1 MGNINKEEK
10 NIKKSNPKFT
20 TYTLSISE
28 YRFLEELLGHTLYYY
43 SILKNGRNECFTKK
57 LHTTTKILKNQNS
70 SFFSL
75 IILVVY
81 DKSFFALPHYYHLK
95 TSFFFMCLFGLVCE

>member
-1 MGNINKEEK
+1 LLYTLLLLHYVLKIYTLRRVCKYKIKKKRK

-57 LHTTTKILKNQNS
+57 TTYNKN
-70 SFFSL
+70 FK
-75 IILVVY
+75 
-81 DKSFFALPHYYHLK
+81 KSK
-95 TSFFFMCLFGLVCE
+95 TPPFPLL

>member
-1 MGNINKEEK
+1 MGEKKK

-43 SILKNGRNECFTKK
+43 SMLKNGRNECFTKK
-57 LHTTTKILKNQNS
+57 KLHTTKILKNQNS
-70 SFFSL
+70 SFFPL

-81 DKSFFALPHYYHLK
+81 DKSFFALPYYHLK
-95 TSFFFMCLFGLVCE
+95 TSFFYVFVWFGM